1 MDCLGPQLALW
12 MVSTSLTSQWKVAI
26 VNAIVEGNTL
36 HDNVFEDQ
44 AVNLDTEDAFEI
56 SEDELDL
63 STYDEQQCYCQNRD
77 LGNQCVSQDRQFAK

>member
-36 HDNVFEDQ
+36 HDNAFEGQ
-44 AVNLDTEDAFEI
+44 AVNLDTEFLKM
-56 SEDELDL
+56 SWSFPPMMS
-63 STYDEQQCYCQNRD
+63 ST
-77 LGNQCVSQDRQFAK
+77 VIAKIKS

>member
-36 HDNVFEDQ
+36 HDNAFEGQ

-56 SEDELDL
+56 SEDELEF
-63 STYDEQQCYCQNRD
+63 STHDEQHCYCQNQV
-77 LGNQCVSQDRQFAK
+77 LGNLVASYTV